1 MMVELGDNIT
11 LVLLAIIIG
20 VVYIAKKFMND

>member
-1 MMVELGDNIT
+1 MLVELDNNMT

-20 VVYIAKKFMND
+20 VVYIVKKFMDD